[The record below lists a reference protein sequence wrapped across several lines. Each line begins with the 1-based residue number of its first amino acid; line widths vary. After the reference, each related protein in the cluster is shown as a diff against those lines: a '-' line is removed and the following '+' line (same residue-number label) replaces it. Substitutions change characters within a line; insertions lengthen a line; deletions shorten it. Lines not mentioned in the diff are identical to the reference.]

1 MYVLL
6 DDQATHR
13 QLYFTDPIAVLT
25 YRMGE
30 PVADLF
36 AAIETAQSEGHWI
49 AGLFQYEFAAV
60 LEPKLARLAAP
71 GTELVRLGVFKAP
84 SDHPPARLLYRAEP
98 PEVALSPDWSETDY
112 EDQFN
117 QVDAYLRA
125 GDAYQVNLTFPMRG
139 HTKATAPD
147 LYAGYRQRQPGRY
160 GAIVSLYEDES
171 GREIISF
178 SPELFFE
185 RRGTSMRMRPMKGT
199 RPKTSDDDMRDDEK
213 SRAENLMIVDLLR
226 NDLSRLC
233 EPGSVQ
239 VPELFAIEDYPT
251 LIQMTSQVTGT
262 LRREVRWQDIFQ
274 ALFPCGSVTGAP
286 KIRAMEIIYDLE
298 SGPRGAYCGAV
309 GFIAPDDTA
318 SFSVTIR
325 TAVLEQT
332 KLRYDVGS
340 GVVLDS
346 VGADEYRECLLKAG
360 IWSPEPPTQ
369 FETLRTGPNG
379 PVRAT
384 RHAARLSAALP
395 DIPSTDEPHRV
406 RVDLNPNGETE
417 LILTPLQQLAEPIPL
432 AISRYRLTDAVQR
445 TNIKTSRRD
454 FYDGERA
461 RIKALCGAIEVLFLD
476 KADHVKEGSFTSLFV
491 EIDGQ
496 LLTPTAPGLLPG
508 ILRQELL
515 DQGEVVEADLT
526 LSDLL
531 AADALFVG
539 NSLRGLMRAELIT
552 TERV

>member
-13 QLYFTDPIAVLT
+13 QLYFTDPIEVLT

-30 PVADLF
+30 PVADVF
-36 AAIETAQSEGHWI
+36 AAIEAAQAEGYWI
-49 AGLFQYEFAAV
+49 AGLFQYEFAAA
-60 LEPKLARLAAP
+60 LEPKLSHLASP
-71 GTELVRLGVFKAP
+71 GTELVRLGVFAKP
-84 SDHPPARLLYRAEP
+84 SDHPPAHLLYRSEP
-98 PEVALSPDWSETDY
+98 PEVVLSPDWSEADY
-112 EDQFN
+112 DARFQ
-117 QVDAYLRA
+117 QVEAYLRA

-139 HTKATAPD
+139 QTHVGAAD

-160 GAIVSLYEDES
+160 GSIVSLYEDES
-171 GREIISF
+171 GPEIISL

-185 RRGTSMRMRPMKGT
+185 RRGASMRMRPMKGT

-251 LIQMTSQVTGT
+251 LIQMTSQVTGA

-286 KIRAMEIIYDLE
+286 KIRAMEIIHDLE
-298 SGPRGAYCGAV
+298 FGPRGPYCGAV

-325 TAVLEQT
+325 TAVLEQN

-346 VGADEYRECLLKAG
+346 GGADEYRECLLKAG
-360 IWSPEPPTQ
+360 IWSPELPTQ
-369 FETLRTGPNG
+369 FETLRTGPDG
-379 PVRAT
+379 PVRAA
-384 RHAARLSAALP
+384 RHAARLGAALP
-395 DIPSTDEPHRV
+395 DIPSTDTPQRV
-406 RVDLNPNGETE
+406 RVDLTLEGQTE
-417 LILTPLQQLAEPIPL
+417 LSLSALRTLSEPIPL
-432 AISRYRLTDAVQR
+432 ALSRYRLTDAVQR
-445 TNIKTSRRD
+445 TDIKTSRRD

-461 RIKALCGAIEVLFLD
+461 RVGALCGASEVLFLD
-476 KADHVKEGSFTSLFV
+476 TAGFVKEGSFTSLFV
-491 EIDGQ
+491 QSGGQ
-496 LLTPTAPGLLPG
+496 LLTPAAPGLLPG

-515 DQGEVVEADLT
+515 DQGEVVEAELT
-526 LSDLL
+526 VADLL
-531 AADALFVG
+531 SADALFVG
-539 NSLRGLMRAELIT
+539 NSLRGLMRAELISSDP
-552 TERV
+552 V

>member
-13 QLYFTDPIAVLT
+13 QLYFTDPIEVLT

-30 PVADLF
+30 PVADVF
-36 AAIETAQSEGHWI
+36 AAIEAAQAEGYWI
-49 AGLFQYEFAAV
+49 AGLFQYEFAAA
-60 LEPKLARLAAP
+60 LEPKLSHLASP
-71 GTELVRLGVFKAP
+71 GTELVRLGVFAKP
-84 SDHPPARLLYRAEP
+84 SDHPPAHLLYRSEP
-98 PEVALSPDWSETDY
+98 PEVALSPDWSEADY
-112 EDQFN
+112 DARFQ
-117 QVDAYLRA
+117 QVEAYLRA

-139 HTKATAPD
+139 QTHVEAAD

-160 GAIVSLYEDES
+160 GSIVSLYEDES
-171 GREIISF
+171 GPEIISL

-185 RRGTSMRMRPMKGT
+185 RRGASMRMRPMKGT

-251 LIQMTSQVTGT
+251 LIQMTSQVTGA
-262 LRREVRWQDIFQ
+262 LRREVRWQEIFQ

-286 KIRAMEIIYDLE
+286 KIRAMEIIHDLE
-298 SGPRGAYCGAV
+298 FGPRGPYCGAV

-325 TAVLEQT
+325 TAVLEQN

-346 VGADEYRECLLKAG
+346 GGADEYRECLLKAG
-360 IWSPEPPTQ
+360 IWSPELPTQ
-369 FETLRTGPNG
+369 FETLRTGPDG
-379 PVRAT
+379 PVRAA
-384 RHAARLSAALP
+384 RHAARLGAALP
-395 DIPSTDEPHRV
+395 DIPSTDTPQRV
-406 RVDLNPNGETE
+406 RVDLTLEGQTE
-417 LILTPLQQLAEPIPL
+417 LSLSALRTLSEPIPL
-432 AISRYRLTDAVQR
+432 ALSRYRLTDAVQR
-445 TNIKTSRRD
+445 TDIKTSRRD

-461 RIKALCGAIEVLFLD
+461 RVGALCGASEVLFLD
-476 KADHVKEGSFTSLFV
+476 TAGFVKEGSFTSLFV
-491 EIDGQ
+491 QSGGQ
-496 LLTPTAPGLLPG
+496 LLTPAAPGLLPG

-515 DQGEVVEADLT
+515 DQGEVVEAELT
-526 LSDLL
+526 VADLL
-531 AADALFVG
+531 SADALFVG
-539 NSLRGLMRAELIT
+539 NSLRGLMRAELISSDP
-552 TERV
+552 V

>member
-13 QLYFTDPIAVLT
+13 QLYFTDPIEVLT

-36 AAIETAQSEGHWI
+36 AAIDAAQAKGYWI
-49 AGLFQYEFAAV
+49 AGLFQYEFAAA
-60 LEPKLARLAAP
+60 LEPKLSLLAAL
-71 GTELVRLGVFKAP
+71 GTELVRLGVFAAP
-84 SDHPPARLLYRAEP
+84 SDHPPACFLYRSEP
-98 PEVALSPDWSETDY
+98 PEVALSPDWSEIDY
-112 EDQFN
+112 DRRFH
-117 QVDAYLRA
+117 QVETYLRA

-139 HTKATAPD
+139 HTQAGASD

-160 GAIVSLYEDES
+160 GAIVSLHDDQS
-171 GREIISF
+171 GPEIISL

-185 RRGTSMRMRPMKGT
+185 RSGASMRMRPMKGT
-199 RPKTSDDDMRDDEK
+199 RPKSSNDDMRDDEK

-251 LIQMTSQVTGT
+251 LIQMTSQVIGE
-262 LRREVRWQDIFQ
+262 LRDEVRWQDIFQ

-286 KIRAMEIIYDLE
+286 KIRAMEIIHELE
-298 SGPRGAYCGAV
+298 SGSRGPYCGAV

-325 TAVLEQT
+325 TAVLEHN

-346 VGADEYRECLLKAG
+346 GGPDEYRECLLKAG
-360 IWSPEPPTQ
+360 IWRPEPPTQ
-369 FETLRTGPNG
+369 FETLRTGPEG
-379 PVRAT
+379 PVRAAL
-384 RHAARLSAALP
+384 HAARLGAALP
-395 DIPSTDEPHRV
+395 DIPSTDTPHRV
-406 RVDLNPNGETE
+406 RVDLTLDGQTE
-417 LILTPLQQLAEPIPL
+417 LSMSPMHDLTEPVPL
-432 AISRYRLTDAVQR
+432 AVSRYRLTDAVQR
-445 TNIKTSRRD
+445 TDIKTSRRD
-454 FYDGERA
+454 FYDGERT
-461 RIKALCGAIEVLFLD
+461 RIGALCGASEVLFLD
-476 KADHVKEGSFTSLFV
+476 EAGLVKEGSFTSLFV
-491 EIDGQ
+491 QSDGQ
-496 LLTPTAPGLLPG
+496 LLTPAAPGLLPG

-515 DQGEVVEADLT
+515 DQGEAIEAELT
-526 LSDLL
+526 LSYLL
-531 AADALFVG
+531 SADAIFIG
-539 NSLRGLMRAELIT
+539 NSLRGLMRAEF
-552 TERV
+552 VSPDPV

>member
-13 QLYFTDPIAVLT
+13 QLYFTDPVEVLT

-30 PVADLF
+30 PVADVF
-36 AAIETAQSEGHWI
+36 AAIEAAQAEGYWI
-49 AGLFQYEFAAV
+49 AGLFQYEFAAA
-60 LEPKLARLAAP
+60 LEPKLSHLASP
-71 GTELVRLGVFKAP
+71 GTELVRLGVFAKP
-84 SDHPPARLLYRAEP
+84 SDHPPAHLLYRSEP
-98 PEVALSPDWSETDY
+98 PEVALSPDWSEADY
-112 EDQFN
+112 DARFQ
-117 QVDAYLRA
+117 QVEAYLRA

-139 HTKATAPD
+139 QTHIGAAD

-160 GAIVSLYEDES
+160 GSIVSLYEDES
-171 GREIISF
+171 GPEIISL

-185 RRGTSMRMRPMKGT
+185 RHGASMRMRPMKGT

-251 LIQMTSQVTGT
+251 LIQMTSQVTGA

-286 KIRAMEIIYDLE
+286 KIRAMEIIHDLE
-298 SGPRGAYCGAV
+298 SGPRGPYCGAV

-325 TAVLEQT
+325 TAVLEQN

-346 VGADEYRECLLKAG
+346 GGADEYRECLLKAG

-369 FETLRTGPNG
+369 FETLRTGPDG
-379 PVRAT
+379 PVRAA
-384 RHAARLSAALP
+384 RHAARLGTALP
-395 DIPSTDEPHRV
+395 DIPSTDTPQRV
-406 RVDLNPNGETE
+406 RVDLTLEGQAE
-417 LILTPLQQLAEPIPL
+417 LSLSALHILPEPIPL
-432 AISRYRLTDAVQR
+432 ALSRYRLTDAVQR
-445 TNIKTSRRD
+445 TDIKTSRRD

-461 RIKALCGAIEVLFLD
+461 RVGALCGASEVLFLD
-476 KADHVKEGSFTSLFV
+476 TAGFVKEGSFTSLFV
-491 EIDGQ
+491 QSGGQ
-496 LLTPTAPGLLPG
+496 LLTPAAPGLLPG

-515 DQGEVVEADLT
+515 DQGEAVEAELT
-526 LSDLL
+526 VADLL
-531 AADALFVG
+531 SADAFFVG
-539 NSLRGLMRAELIT
+539 NSLRGLMRAELISSDP
-552 TERV
+552 V